1 MGVGVE
7 KPSLVRG
14 VASAGNRIGSVL
26 DLELDAAELLS
37 AAVAVAAAAA
47 VAVAVEERAVAV
59 ASWLE

>member
-14 VASAGNRIGSVL
+14 VASAGNRTGSVL

-37 AAVAVAAAAA
+37 AAVAVAAI
-47 VAVAVEERAVAV
+47 VASAVEERDVAA